1 MFDEAKCDL
10 CGDCL
15 AKCPYM
21 HLSAEAAVREFKKLL
36 NKEKADWLKKCVTC
50 FACNEYCPKG
60 ARPFDLIVSTM
71 EATGGYVDAEV
82 VSFCR
87 TLFTPK
93 SPFEAPKLKDKG
105 RVLSVCTIEPTLPAA
120 LAGPMFE
127 GLPVVKGR
135 HYFCNVVYLHMGNET
150 IMRNGIQPL
159 VNNYAALGA
168 EEIVFMHDD
177 CYALTASIAPR
188 YGIELPF
195 RPVHIFEYL
204 LDYLKAHKSDIQP
217 LNKKVAYQ
225 RPCASRFTSW
235 KEPMLDELMK
245 LIGVE
250 RVVRK
255 YDRENALCCGQD
267 LKGVIK
273 RGSNNFPRY
282 RDLNIRDA
290 KNHGAEAMVFLCPMC
305 LDALH
310 EKCQKNDLETY
321 MIYDLCRL
329 ALGEQ
334 LSSNLG

>member
-15 AKCPYM
+15 AKCPYINFN
-21 HLSAEAAVREFKKLL
+21 AEASVREFRKLL
-36 NKEKADWLKKCVTC
+36 NREKVDWLKKCVTC
-50 FACNEYCPKG
+50 FACNEYCSKG
-60 ARPFDLIVSTM
+60 ARPFDLIVSSM
-71 EATGGYVDAEV
+71 EAMGNYVDAEV
-82 VSFCR
+82 VSFFQ

-93 SPFEAPKLKDKG
+93 TYFEAPKAEG
-105 RVLSVCTIEPTLPAA
+105 TVLSVCTIEPNLPFG
-120 LAGPMFE
+120 LKGPMFE
-127 GLPVVKGR
+127 GLTVVKGR
-135 HYFCNVVYLHMGNET
+135 HYFCNVVYLHLGNET
-150 IMRNGIQPL
+150 IMRKGIQLL
-159 VNNYAALGA
+159 VNNYASLEA

-177 CYALTASIAPR
+177 CYALMASFAPR

-204 LDYLKAHKSDIQP
+204 LNYLKVHTDDIGM

-235 KEPMLDELMK
+235 KEPMLDELLR

-267 LKGVIK
+267 LKGAIK

-282 RDLNIRDA
+282 RDLNIGDA
-290 KNHGAEAMVFLCPMC
+290 KDHRAEAMVFLCPMC
-305 LDALH
+305 LDALQ
-310 EKCQKNDLETY
+310 EKCQKNGLQTY

-329 ALGEQ
+329 ALGET
-334 LSSNLG
+334 LR